1 MSQGIWKTSISCEKE
16 ESKGFL
22 IARGAHPIDTVGF
35 EEAKPVRSDAGT
47 GR

>member
-1 MSQGIWKTSISCEKE
+1 MSQGIWKTCISCEKE

-22 IARGAHPIDTVGF
+22 IARGANPIDTLGF